1 MAYCK
6 AFFIFVYTVPVLF
19 FIGVLYPAHWEM
31 FNEAEQSSLDELV
44 IKVRK
49 IIFFEILPIIYEE
62 LNPF

>member
-1 MAYCK
+1 
-6 AFFIFVYTVPVLF
+6 
-19 FIGVLYPAHWEM
+19 M

-62 LNPF
+62 LNPFGFKYNTKLNLIF